1 MRDISFLKISSLVF
15 MRDLNI
21 AKSYSIRFLY
31 SILFVFLQ
39 ILIFYFMTS
48 FIQSASNNNL
58 GQQELFLYFII
69 GIAFLDY
76 SQLIISYPSSQLEQ
90 FKVSGVFQEIL
101 CLPVS
106 NLAYFLAS
114 NIYSVFFAFYR
125 LLIYLIFLLIFSD
138 QMALGAGDAIF
149 LIICFLIFS
158 LSVVGFSLLSL
169 AITIAFH
176 RSSMFLTLYAGLAV
190 IFGGVFYTEEVLPDT
205 LQSLRYFLPISTFLE
220 IFRGV
225 IVDEIAIFEF
235 LQESL
240 FLIFQTLICFFIGIF
255 SLKNALRYIE
265 RHDKQSDF

>member
-1 MRDISFLKISSLVF
+1 MRDVSFLRVFSLVF

-21 AKSYSIRFLY
+21 AKSYSVRFLY

-48 FIQSASNNNL
+48 FIQSASNNNIE
-58 GQQELFLYFII
+58 QQELFVYFIV

-90 FKVSGVFQEIL
+90 FKVSGVFQELL

-106 NLAYFLAS
+106 KLSYFLAS
-114 NIYSVFFAFYR
+114 NIYAAFFAFYR
-125 LLIYLIFLLIFSD
+125 LVMYLIFLLIFSS
-138 QMALGAGDAIF
+138 QMALEAWDAFF
-149 LIICFLIFS
+149 LIMCFLVFS
-158 LSVVGFSLLSL
+158 LSVVSFSLLSI

-176 RSSMFLTLYAGLAV
+176 RSSAFLTLYAGLAV
-190 IFGGVFYTEEVLPDT
+190 IFGGVFYSTEVLPDT
-205 LQSLRYFLPISTFLE
+205 LQFVRYLLPISTFLE

-225 IVDEIAIFEF
+225 LVDEIAISEF
-235 LQESL
+235 FQELL
-240 FLIFQTLICFFIGIF
+240 FLMFQTLIYFFVGIF
-255 SLKNALRYIE
+255 ALKNGLRYIE